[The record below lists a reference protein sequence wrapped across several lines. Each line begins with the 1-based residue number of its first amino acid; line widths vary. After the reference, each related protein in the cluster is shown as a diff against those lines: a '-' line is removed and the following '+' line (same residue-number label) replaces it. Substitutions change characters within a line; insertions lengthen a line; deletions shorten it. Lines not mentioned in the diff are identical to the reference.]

1 MCKDTPHIGTTL
13 QSVLETMLRVKYWH
27 SCGLS
32 TTVDLFE
39 GSVFLSYNNLL
50 ERFNPEGKGNFRMHI
65 QTGSISLSLIMWLIA
80 LLSQ

>member
-13 QSVLETMLRVKYWH
+13 QSVLETMFPMH
-27 SCGLS
+27 SRGLS

-39 GSVFLSYNNLL
+39 GGVFLSYNNLL
-50 ERFNPEGKGNFRMHI
+50 ERFNPEGKANFQMHI
-65 QTGSISLSLIMWLIA
+65 QTGGISLSLIMWLIV